1 MHEERAL
8 NETRMRTGE
17 GRERAKARG
26 VQIGRPQKLTPHQR
40 QEILRRKENG
50 EAVREIARSYSVHN
64 STISRLAFESQWS
77 ELANTLGQTGL
88 DILASLVP
96 RGVRR
101 HFRPFIEDVDDR
113 LPDLIQ
119 EGDSCQK
126 YPLYKETF
134 F

>member
-8 NETRMRTGE
+8 NETRTRTGE

-26 VQIGRPQKLTPHQR
+26 VKMGRPHKLTPHQR

-113 LPDLIQ
+113 LRDLIQ
-119 EGDSCQK
+119 ERDSCQK
-126 YPLYKETF
+126 YPLYKKTF